1 MIGQTLSYWT
11 SQNDVMAMVDYVEL
25 MYQSQCVD
33 LQLLSLAIEQRKDC
47 GTGNTLVEK
56 SFFSRD

>member
-1 MIGQTLSYWT
+1 MIAVV
-11 SQNDVMAMVDYVEL
+11 NHVEL
-25 MYQSQCVD
+25 IYQSQCVD

-56 SFFSRD
+56 SFFSRDWNNEG